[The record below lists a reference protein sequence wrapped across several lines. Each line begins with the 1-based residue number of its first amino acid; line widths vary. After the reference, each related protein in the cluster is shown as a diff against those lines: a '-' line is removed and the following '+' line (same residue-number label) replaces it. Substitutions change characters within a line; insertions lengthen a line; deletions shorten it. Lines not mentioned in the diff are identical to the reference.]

1 MSQPITLSTIIA
13 CTKERVFDAFV
24 HPKMLRQFW
33 LSKAEAPLEIGK
45 PVRWAFMVP
54 GAEATATA
62 TRMDRPGALSWAWP
76 GDMTVDLTVSDFDA
90 AHVLAE
96 ITVHGLPEG
105 DLAGAA
111 NTAEGF
117 TLVLNDLKL
126 LLETGRS
133 PGLVAAKAQRISG
146 S

>member
-1 MSQPITLSTIIA
+1 MTQPITLSTIIGS
-13 CTKERVFDAFV
+13 TKEQVFDAFV
-24 HPKMLRQFW
+24 QPEMLRQFW
-33 LSKAEAPLEIGK
+33 LSEAEAPLEINK

-62 TRMDRPGALSWAWP
+62 TRMDRPAALSWTWP
-76 GDMTVDLTVSDFDA
+76 GDMSVDLAVSDFDA
-90 AHVLAE
+90 DHVLAE
-96 ITVHGLPEG
+96 LTVHGLPEG
-105 DLAGAA
+105 DLAAAA

-133 PGLVAAKAQRISG
+133 PGLVAAKARRIAHS
-146 S
+146 